1 LRWWRGPYPAK
12 ISAMSALTATNLAC
26 DRGGR
31 RVFAD
36 ISFTL
41 RPGEALQ
48 VEGAN
53 GAGKSSL
60 LRLLGGLLTPYRVA
74 WAGHEVALKPGVTLA
89 AELDHWARLDGAASD
104 AVTAA
109 LAAFDLTPLGHL
121 PAGILSSGQRRRAA
135 LARAMASGVELWL
148 LDEPGVGL
156 DTASLALLANAIAA
170 QRARGG
176 LVVAVTHTEIGIEA
190 PQRLRLGTP
199 SQPALRRGT

>member
-1 LRWWRGPYPAK
+1 
-12 ISAMSALTATNLAC
+12 MSALTATNLAC

-36 ISFTL
+36 VSFTL

-48 VEGAN
+48 VEGPN

-60 LRLLGGLLTPYRVA
+60 LRLLGGLLPPAAGAIDNPYRVT
-74 WAGHEVALKPGVTLA
+74 WAGHEVALKLGVTLA
-89 AELDHWARLDGAASD
+89 AELAHWARLDGAAPA
-104 AVTAA
+104 AVDAA
-109 LAAFDLTPLGHL
+109 LAAFDLTPLAAL
-121 PAGILSSGQRRRAA
+121 PAGILSSGQRRRAS
-135 LARAMASGVELWL
+135 LARAMASGAKLWL

-156 DTASLALLANAIAA
+156 DAASLALLASAIAA
-170 QRARGG
+170 HRAGGG

-199 SQPALRRGT
+199 SPPALRPGT